1 MLTGKNTYGNNLNKY
16 YSTRNKPETLTLVLC
31 PSTELEKK
39 GDNNDKGLY
48 RTCVTGKVVNNG
60 PMYFTCGNVW
70 EYIVTMRNREFKVCS
85 KHIEDPE

>member
-1 MLTGKNTYGNNLNKY
+1 MQKNNDYIILSDGTH
-16 YSTRNKPETLTLVLC
+16 VQI
-31 PSTELEKK
+31 KK

-85 KHIEDPE
+85 NHIEDPESLPKLLFYSL

>member
-1 MLTGKNTYGNNLNKY
+1 MQKNNDYFILSNGTH
-16 YSTRNKPETLTLVLC
+16 VQI
-31 PSTELEKK
+31 KK

-85 KHIEDPE
+85 NHIEDPESLSKLLFYR